1 VSRHPHL
8 GVPKS
13 KPRLPG
19 AEPNGEP
26 ASKDEI
32 AKLSREY
39 LAARNRQ
46 MASKAAVA
54 EMELAQR
61 RGELISRKLAF
72 SQLGYLLVAF
82 SQRTLQAPV
91 KIARRLVSLGFVN
104 PTKQLPVSEA
114 LTEDIHKLL
123 TELSDLPEKVT
134 DPYWLEGLEAEEDQT
149 MGERPQTPGELKAE
163 QAKAEHRRKQKA
175 ATMRKLRAE
184 GRAS

>member
-1 VSRHPHL
+1 VNRHPHL

-26 ASKDEI
+26 ASKEEI

-61 RGELISRKLAF
+61 RGELISRKGLFPAWLSSSRFQTANAPGAREDRPQAGLAGF
-72 SQLGYLLVAF
+72 
-82 SQRTLQAPV
+82 
-91 KIARRLVSLGFVN
+91 RRSGETTFRFWGDQGRYSHV
-104 PTKQLPVSEA
+104 THW
-114 LTEDIHKLL
+114 I
-123 TELSDLPEKVT
+123 DLPMKVT
-134 DPYWLEGLEAEEDQT
+134 DPNWLERLEAEENQT
-149 MGERPQTPGELKAE
+149 AGERLQTPGELKAE
-163 QAKAEHRRKQKA
+163 QAKVEHRRKQKTE
-175 ATMRKLRAE
+175 TMRRLRAKH
-184 GRAS
+184 